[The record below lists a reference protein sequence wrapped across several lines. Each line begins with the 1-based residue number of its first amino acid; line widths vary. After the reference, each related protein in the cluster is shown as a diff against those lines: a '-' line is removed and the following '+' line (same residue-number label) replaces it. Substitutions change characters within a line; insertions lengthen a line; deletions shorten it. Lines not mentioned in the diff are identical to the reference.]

1 MSVPGTSNLVAAQP
15 RPWGAAIG
23 WLCFLGPFFFASYGF
38 ANWMASRR
46 TDVGSLVF
54 DWESRIPFLA
64 WTIVPYWSID
74 LFYGVSLVVCAT
86 RSELFT
92 HAMRLLSAQ
101 VISVASFLAFPL
113 AFSFARPPVDG
124 LFGWMF
130 DVLAGFD
137 KPFNQAPSL
146 HIALLVILWE
156 LYARHLSG
164 PARWILHCWFALIGV
179 SVLTTYQHH
188 FIDLPTGL
196 WVGWFCLWLFPDAG
210 DQKMGSVPLFQPQ
223 RIRLAIYYA
232 LGAVAVASLAFWIGG
247 WALWLLWIAG
257 SLALVAVNYAFVGEK
272 GFQKEANGKLS
283 IAASWL
289 LAPYLAGAWLNS
301 RWWTRKCPAPDAVVP
316 GLSIGRLPTSS
327 EREAVGI
334 QAIVDVTAELP
345 CDARP
350 AHYAS
355 VPMLDLVVPSQ
366 GQLER
371 AARAIESAMKAGPVL
386 VCCALGFSRSAM
398 AVAAWL
404 LSSGRATDVAEAV
417 AIIRRSRPAIVLGDA
432 HLRALREFAARPTHG

>member
-1 MSVPGTSNLVAAQP
+1 
-15 RPWGAAIG
+15 AAIG

-86 RSELFT
+86 RAELFT
-92 HAMRLLSAQ
+92 HAMRLLAAQ
-101 VISVASFLAFPL
+101 VVSVACFLAFPL
-113 AFSFARPPVDG
+113 AFTFPRPAADG

-146 HIALLVILWE
+146 HIALLIILWV
-156 LYARHLSG
+156 LYARHLAG
-164 PARWILHCWFALIGV
+164 AARWVLHFWFALIGV

-210 DQKMGSVPLFQPQ
+210 NQKMGSVPIFQPQ

-232 LGAVAVASLAFWIGG
+232 LGGVAVAALGFWIGG
-247 WALWLLWIAG
+247 WALWLLWVAG
-257 SLALVAVNYAFVGEK
+257 SLALVAVNYAFIGEQ

-283 IAASWL
+283 LAASWL

-301 RWWTRKCPAPDAVVP
+301 RWWTRKCP
-316 GLSIGRLPTSS
+316 
-327 EREAVGI
+327 
-334 QAIVDVTAELP
+334 
-345 CDARP
+345 
-350 AHYAS
+350 
-355 VPMLDLVVPSQ
+355 
-366 GQLER
+366 
-371 AARAIESAMKAGPVL
+371 
-386 VCCALGFSRSAM
+386 
-398 AVAAWL
+398 
-404 LSSGRATDVAEAV
+404 
-417 AIIRRSRPAIVLGDA
+417 
-432 HLRALREFAARPTHG
+432 

>member
-1 MSVPGTSNLVAAQP
+1 MSLPATEALAIAP
-15 RPWGAAIG
+15 RRPWGAALG
-23 WLCFLGPFFFASYGF
+23 WLAFLGPFFFASYGF
-38 ANWMASRR
+38 ANWMASQRAG
-46 TDVGSLVF
+46 VGSIVF

-74 LFYGVSLVVCAT
+74 LFYGVSLLVCAS
-86 RSELFT
+86 RSELFV
-92 HAMRLLSAQ
+92 HANRLLAAQ
-101 VISVASFLAFPL
+101 VISVACFLAFPL
-113 AFSFARPPVDG
+113 AFTFPRPAAGG

-146 HIALLVILWE
+146 HIALLIILWV
-156 LYARHLSG
+156 LYARHLAG
-164 PARWILHCWFALIGV
+164 AARWVLHFWFALIGV

-247 WALWLLWIAG
+247 WALWLLWVAG

>member
-1 MSVPGTSNLVAAQP
+1 MSLPATEALTIAP
-15 RPWGAAIG
+15 RRPWGAAIG
-23 WLCFLGPFFFASYGF
+23 WLLFLGPFFFATYGF
-38 ANWMASRR
+38 ANWIASRR
-46 TDVGSLVF
+46 TDVGSIVF

-74 LFYGVSLVVCAT
+74 LFYGVSLLVCAS
-86 RSELFT
+86 RSELFV
-92 HAMRLLSAQ
+92 HANRLLAAQ
-101 VISVASFLAFPL
+101 VISVACFLAFPL
-113 AFSFARPPVDG
+113 SFTFQRPAAGG

-146 HIALLVILWE
+146 HIALLIILWG
-156 LYARHLSG
+156 LYARHLAG
-164 PARWILHCWFALIGV
+164 VARSLLHFWFALVGV

-188 FIDLPTGL
+188 FIDLPTGM
-196 WVGWFCLWLFPDAG
+196 WVGWFCLWLFPEARN
-210 DQKMGSVPLFQPQ
+210 QEMGYVPFFQPHS
-223 RIRLAIYYA
+223 IRLAIYYA
-232 LGAVAVASLAFWIGG
+232 LGALAVASLAFWIGG
-247 WALWLLWIAG
+247 WALWLLWVAG
-257 SLALVAVNYAFVGEK
+257 SLALVAVNYAFIGEQ
-272 GFQKEANGKLS
+272 GFQKQPDGKLS
-283 IAASWL
+283 LAASWL

-301 RWWTRKCPAPDAVVP
+301 RWWTRKCRAPGEVVP
-316 GLSIGRLPTSS
+316 GLSIGRLPAFG
-327 EREAVGI
+327 ERETAGI
-334 QAIVDVTAELP
+334 RAIVDVAAELP

-371 AARAIESAMKAGPVL
+371 AALAIDSAMRSGPVL

-404 LSSGRATDVAEAV
+404 LSSGRAKDVAEAV
-417 AIIRRSRPAIVLGDA
+417 AMVRRSRPTIVLGDA
-432 HLRALREFAARPTHG
+432 HLRALQEFAARPTHG